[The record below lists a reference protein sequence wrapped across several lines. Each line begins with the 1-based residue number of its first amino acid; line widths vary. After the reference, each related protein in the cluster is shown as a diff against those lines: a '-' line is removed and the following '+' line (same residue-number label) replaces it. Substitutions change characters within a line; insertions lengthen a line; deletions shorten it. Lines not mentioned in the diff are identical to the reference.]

1 MTGHEPRHP
10 VLEATALSTVE
21 QPLSFIDQ
29 VTGFA
34 TVDTALQQVI
44 VPPHMPRIGQG
55 GGILLLR
62 YSMICV
68 IGLAIFRLL
77 ICLLILQCHLPTYPP
92 NYLPI
97 YLPTHQATYPPTYL
111 SINPTTYIPT
121 NLPIHQLDFQSTQL
135 PTYLPTNL
143 PTYGPML
150 ET

>member
-1 MTGHEPRHP
+1 MTGYEPRHP

-21 QPLSFIDQ
+21 QPLPFIDQ

-34 TVDTALQQVI
+34 TFDTALQQVI
-44 VPPHMPRIGQG
+44 VPPHIPRIGQG

-97 YLPTHQATYPPTYL
+97 YLPTHPPSYL
-111 SINPTTYIPT
+111 PT
-121 NLPIHQLDFQSTQL
+121 NLPIHQPNYLHTHQFTYP
-135 PTYLPTNL
+135 PT
-143 PTYGPML
+143 
-150 ET
+150 